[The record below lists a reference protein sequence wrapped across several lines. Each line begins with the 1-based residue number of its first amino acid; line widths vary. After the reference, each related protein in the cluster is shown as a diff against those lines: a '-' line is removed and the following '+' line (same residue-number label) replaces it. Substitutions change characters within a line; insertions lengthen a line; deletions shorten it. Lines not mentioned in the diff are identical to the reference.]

1 MLESKSMYVQELEI
15 RNVKAIRG
23 THASF
28 SYPGTGPSVARS
40 NVNLLLGNNGTGK
53 TTILASIALSVLAPI
68 IKSSGFFAR
77 HMVTFGERDGFTQ
90 ASLLLHKDDYS
101 PGGNLS
107 HITSKKTRLDLSVR
121 GDITELIWDEDTSS
135 SQKALQNLYED
146 DNPGYFLL
154 GYGATRRVD
163 RSEDASSREKS
174 RSIRYQ
180 RVAGLFEDH
189 YALVPIKAWFPKLNK
204 RLKRVYST
212 LFDDLL
218 PDELIFNGRDGTE
231 FLFEHHGV
239 PMPFEALSDGYR
251 AYVGLVSDIFYHL
264 SKVTKSDPRKVKGT
278 ILIDEIDLHLHP
290 RWQLE
295 VLDRLSSNLHNLQ
308 FIVTSHSAIVA
319 GTVPND
325 ALLVL
330 NRSESGKITTARPEQ
345 SIYGL
350 SADQI
355 LVSDHFGLETTRA
368 PGPALELRE
377 ISRKAMKGHQSGDLG
392 ASIEYLKKVAASNNR
407 PFDMQPESIEPY
419 EITAKVRQNRG
430 RMYNSLVR
438 FANRMDD
445 QSTFSR
451 ILNLI
456 ITMAILVL
464 VGALF
469 WFGLNDLTGLFS
481 TP

>member
-1 MLESKSMYVQELEI
+1 MYVQELEI
-15 RNVKAIRG
+15 RNVKAIRE
-23 THASF
+23 TKVLFKSPQ
-28 SYPGTGPSVARS
+28 SGPSIALS

-53 TTILASIALSVLAPI
+53 TTILSSIALSVLAPI
-68 IKSSGFFAR
+68 IESSGFFAR
-77 HMVTFGERDGFTQ
+77 NMVTFGEDDGSTQ
-90 ASLLLHKDDYS
+90 TSLLLHKSDYPSESNS
-101 PGGNLS
+101 PTDPQ
-107 HITSKKTRLDLSVR
+107 ITRLDLSVR
-121 GDITELIWDEDTSS
+121 GDVTQLILDRDTSS
-135 SQKALQNLYED
+135 SGSNLQRLYED

-174 RSIRYQ
+174 RSVRYQ

-189 YALVPIKAWFPKLNK
+189 YALVPIKAWFPKLTK
-204 RLKRVYST
+204 SLKRTYSE

-218 PDELIFNGRDGTE
+218 PEELVFNGSSETD
-231 FLFEHHGV
+231 FLFEHHGIK
-239 PMPFEALSDGYR
+239 MPFESLSDGYR
-251 AYVGLVSDIFYHL
+251 AYVGLVSDILYHL
-264 SKVTKSDPRKVKGT
+264 SQVTKSNPRNIKGT

-325 ALLVL
+325 ALIVL
-330 NRSESGKITTARPEQ
+330 NREENGKITTARPEQ
-345 SIYGL
+345 GIYGL

-377 ISRKAMKGHQSGDLG
+377 ISRKAMKGQQSGDLS
-392 ASIEYLKKVAASNNR
+392 ASVEYLRKVAASNDR
-407 PFDMQPESIEPY
+407 PFDIQPESIEPY

-430 RMYNSLVR
+430 RTYNSLVR
-438 FANRMDD
+438 LANRMDD
-445 QSTFSR
+445 QSS
-451 ILNLI
+451 LSKWSSL
-456 ITMAILVL
+456 AILVTVIAIGSFL
-464 VGALF
+464 L
-469 WFGLNDLTGLFS
+469 WFGLNDLSGLLLL
-481 TP
+481 P